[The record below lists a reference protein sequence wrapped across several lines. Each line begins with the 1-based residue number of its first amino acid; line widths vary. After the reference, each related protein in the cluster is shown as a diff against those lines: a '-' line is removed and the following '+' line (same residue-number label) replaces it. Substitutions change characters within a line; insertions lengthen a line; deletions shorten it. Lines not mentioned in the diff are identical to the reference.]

1 MESRLRYSGSAW
13 LRPRL
18 VLSVLSGR
26 SVTISA
32 VRARGSEPG
41 LADFEVSLIRLL
53 DKITN
58 GSRIDINETGTMLRF
73 HPGLLWGGPVEH
85 ECPASRSVGYFL
97 EALLC
102 LAPFCKTPL
111 RASLAGATSGTHDPS
126 VDVIKATALPLL
138 RRFGIGEVGLDLQ
151 VLRRGMAPG
160 GGGLV
165 LFCCPVRRHLKPL
178 QLTQPGKIKRI
189 RGVAFGTR
197 VSPQVSNRLVEAA
210 RGVLNRFLPDIYIH
224 TDHRK
229 GAQAGRSPG
238 FGISL
243 VAETTEGCFLSAE
256 STSTPGGEGPP
267 SIPEDLGRDCARLLL
282 EEIYRGGCVDSTN
295 QSLAL
300 LFMAL
305 GQQDVSKLLL
315 GPLSPHTVGFLR
327 HLRDYFSVTF
337 KLEPRTAEE
346 GDKKGGD
353 KVLLTCVGIGFS
365 NLSKTVS

>member
-1 MESRLRYSGSAW
+1 
-13 LRPRL
+13 
-18 VLSVLSGR
+18 VNFLSV
-26 SVTISA
+26 
-32 VRARGSEPG
+32 
-41 LADFEVSLIRLL
+41 
-53 DKITN
+53 
-58 GSRIDINETGTMLRF
+58 
-73 HPGLLWGGPVEH
+73 
-85 ECPASRSVGYFL
+85 
-97 EALLC
+97 
-102 LAPFCKTPL
+102 
-111 RASLAGATSGTHDPS
+111 
-126 VDVIKATALPLL
+126 
-138 RRFGIGEVGLDLQ
+138 
-151 VLRRGMAPG
+151 
-160 GGGLV
+160 
-165 LFCCPVRRHLKPL
+165 RHS
-178 QLTQPGKIKRI
+178 
-189 RGVAFGTR
+189 FGTR